1 MKKNCLGTF
10 FLLKNEMKLVIFPDE
25 MFVLH
30 HRGVLELG
38 LRLHLLVCN
47 ITDCLT
53 SRLFSISGNE

>member
-1 MKKNCLGTF
+1 MKKTVWEHF

-30 HRGVLELG
+30 LRGVLELG

-53 SRLFSISGNE
+53 S